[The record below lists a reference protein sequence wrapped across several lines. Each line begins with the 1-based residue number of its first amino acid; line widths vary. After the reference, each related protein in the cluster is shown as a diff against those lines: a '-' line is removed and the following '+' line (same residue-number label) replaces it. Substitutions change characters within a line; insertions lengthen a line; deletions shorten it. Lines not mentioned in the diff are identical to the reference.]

1 MTTYEIPETDGGRI
15 RRLRKRAGLTQ
26 AEFGH
31 LMGRSQGWV
40 SAIESG
46 DLELDSV
53 TLIVR
58 AARALRVFP
67 NEITGRPY
75 DPGSPAEDR
84 GHLAIPAIRRAVQR
98 HDLPPDWPVEPRPLA
113 ELAAG
118 VAHLTA
124 LRMSARYADLGEAAP
139 PLIREL
145 QTAAAAAAGSGA
157 GGGGRR
163 AERLH
168 GLLAR
173 AYREADTVA
182 HVLGYDD
189 LSTLTTER
197 FRSAAGRSG
206 DPGLVAVFDY
216 LRVRDLWAADLWPD
230 ALATIDGALAG
241 VGEPRDDRGASLWG
255 SLQLRAAITA
265 ALSTREDEAWNRIRL
280 AGETAD
286 RLGDAPDPY
295 DLCFSAANVAIH
307 GVAVAVEV
315 QDSGRALHLASTVR
329 MPGSFAP
336 SRRGRYHLDV
346 ARGWIYHGG
355 YEQALTELERAERI
369 APLLVR
375 NNPVARAAVRSLL
388 SHERRSQRERLRRI
402 AHRMH
407 VA

>member
-40 SAIESG
+40 SAIEHG

-53 TLIVR
+53 TMIVR

-98 HDLPPDWPVEPRPLA
+98 HDLPPDWPVEPRPPA
-113 ELAAG
+113 ELEAA
-118 VAHLTA
+118 VTHLTG
-124 LRMSARYADLGEAAP
+124 LRMAARYADLGEAAP
-139 PLIREL
+139 QLIREL
-145 QTAAAAAAGSGA
+145 QTAVAAAGDGTEL
-157 GGGGRR
+157 

-168 GLLAR
+168 GMLAR

-189 LSTLTTER
+189 LSTLATER
-197 FRSAAGRSG
+197 FRSAAGRAG

-230 ALATIDGALAG
+230 ALATLDGALSG
-241 VGEPRDDRGASLWG
+241 IGEPRDPRGASVWG

-265 ALSTREDEAWNRIRL
+265 ALSTREDEAWHRIRL

-286 RLGDAPDPY
+286 RLGAVPDPY
-295 DLCFSAANVAIH
+295 DLCFGAANVAIH

-315 QDSGRALHLASTVR
+315 RDSARALHLAAGVR
-329 MPGSFAP
+329 LPASFAP
-336 SRRGRYHLDV
+336 SRRGRFHLDV

-402 AHRMH
+402 ANRMH